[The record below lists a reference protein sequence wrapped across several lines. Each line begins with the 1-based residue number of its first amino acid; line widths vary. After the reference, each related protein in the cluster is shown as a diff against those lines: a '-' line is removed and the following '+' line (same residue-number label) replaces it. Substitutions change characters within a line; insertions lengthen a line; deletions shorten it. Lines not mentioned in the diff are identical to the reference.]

1 MGGVASTSGT
11 PAPSNVIGS
20 GQGFLIRAF
29 SSGSVQFS
37 NSMRVVGENDTQ
49 FFKIA
54 SEKIAATEEKD
65 RFWLNMTS
73 DTDGFSQILLGFM
86 EDGTDGFDNGYD
98 GLNLSSG
105 SVILYSMIEDKSY
118 AIQGFGSFDRTK
130 EIPLG
135 FYSGLE
141 NKQHKIAIDR
151 FEGVLVDEE
160 IYLVDNEL
168 NIVHDLKQGAYEFD
182 LVTAGNYK
190 ERFTLKFNSGVLST
204 DDLILNNSF
213 IVFSENGTLK
223 VKASEEISELK
234 VYDMTGRLLIDSE
247 PNSSVFNVGSQNIK
261 NGTVLILNATMK
273 NGSTISKKA
282 IKY

>member
-1 MGGVASTSGT
+1 MKLTDATVWFWTHGTPISNEFGEFTGEFTAADYVTYNLIGGVASTSGT
-11 PAPSNVIGS
+11 PPPSNVIGS

-49 FFKIA
+49 FFKST
-54 SEKIAATEEKD
+54 SEKISATEEKD

-98 GLNLSSG
+98 GLSLSSG

-135 FYSGLE
+135 FYSALE
-141 NKQHKIAIDR
+141 NKQHKIAIEK
-151 FEGVLVDEE
+151 FE
-160 IYLVDNEL
+160 
-168 NIVHDLKQGAYEFD
+168 
-182 LVTAGNYK
+182 
-190 ERFTLKFNSGVLST
+190 RC
-204 DDLILNNSF
+204 
-213 IVFSENGTLK
+213 FS
-223 VKASEEISELK
+223 
-234 VYDMTGRLLIDSE
+234 
-247 PNSSVFNVGSQNIK
+247 
-261 NGTVLILNATMK
+261 
-273 NGSTISKKA
+273 
-282 IKY
+282 

>member
-1 MGGVASTSGT
+1 M
-11 PAPSNVIGS
+11 
-20 GQGFLIRAF
+20 
-29 SSGSVQFS
+29 
-37 NSMRVVGENDTQ
+37 
-49 FFKIA
+49 K
-54 SEKIAATEEKD
+54 
-65 RFWLNMTS
+65 
-73 DTDGFSQILLGFM
+73 
-86 EDGTDGFDNGYD
+86 
-98 GLNLSSG
+98 
-105 SVILYSMIEDKSY
+105 
-118 AIQGFGSFDRTK
+118 
-130 EIPLG
+130 
-135 FYSGLE
+135 
-141 NKQHKIAIDR
+141 
-151 FEGVLVDEE
+151 GVLVDEE

-168 NIVHDLKQGAYEFD
+168 NIVHDLKQGAYKFD
-182 LVTAGNYK
+182 LVASGNYK

-223 VKASEEISELK
+223 VKASEEISKLK